1 MRKKIIIGMLLL
13 MVLLLPAA
21 IYLQI
26 SQGFR
31 LSVANAREG
40 ALHEEAVIA
49 QAMTSEIR
57 RGMRESEDELRQA
70 AQKTRRQF
78 SSDRLRILFYADKT
92 PLTAGVLPESAA
104 EAGLLDAKERC
115 TYLSSKEEVLYVI
128 HPLDE
133 RVRLI
138 TVSDFSG
145 IYDMRREQI
154 TYGVLVCGGAL
165 VLAVLLALLFSR
177 GITRSLKNLS
187 RSADAIRNGA
197 AFTLQPS
204 ERKDEIGSLTNA
216 FIAMNGAVEKRE
228 ESLREQARQRQQL
241 VDALAHEMRTPLTT
255 VIGAARMI
263 QNDSAGTE
271 LRNEMCDLIVR
282 ESRRLSDM
290 DANLMKLTQM
300 NGAEPEMEEFSLAEA
315 AREALEVTPEA
326 VLSGEDS
333 VVTADRD
340 TGIVLNIPGTKLETK
355 GDALHLILCAL
366 PAEAVIGEV
375 SFGADAE
382 RGYLLQKFLCFLAD
396 TGLMSGNRDDNDLDR
411 SDFGRENQP
420 VVVAVGH
427 DDRADHSCGGTP
439 GGLEGILKLVVPP
452 GEGDIISTGELIT
465 EVVGGRALQRLVVL
479 HEALNGIGR
488 FRTGKF
494 FLFGLTAAHHRDGE
508 DLFKEIS
515 IAVQLLLGFMLCFL
529 GGLVNGMA
537 FLPPE
542 LAAAQEGTGGLLPA
556 DYRTPLVVKH
566 GKFTIRMQ
574 HA

>member
-70 AQKTRRQF
+70 AQKTRQQF

-300 NGAEPEMEEFSLAEA
+300 NGTEPEMEEFSLAEA

-333 VVTADRD
+333 VVTADRALV
-340 TGIVLNIPGTKLETK
+340 IHLMRNLVNNALKSGTRTPVRV
-355 GDALHLILCAL
+355 ALHPRGFSVSDEGRGMTEEQIRQCTEPFWKAD
-366 PAEAVIGEV
+366 PA
-375 SFGADAE
+375 
-382 RGYLLQKFLCFLAD
+382 R
-396 TGLMSGNRDDNDLDR
+396 T
-411 SDFGRENQP
+411 
-420 VVVAVGH
+420 
-427 DDRADHSCGGTP
+427 RAP
-439 GGLEGILKLVVPP
+439 GGAGLGLAICRAIARLHGTDLVIRSEP
-452 GEGDIISTGELIT
+452 GKGTTVDFTLP
-465 EVVGGRALQRLVVL
+465 L
-479 HEALNGIGR
+479 HSVEYSE
-488 FRTGKF
+488 
-494 FLFGLTAAHHRDGE
+494 TA
-508 DLFKEIS
+508 S
-515 IAVQLLLGFMLCFL
+515 PVS
-529 GGLVNGMA
+529 
-537 FLPPE
+537 
-542 LAAAQEGTGGLLPA
+542 
-556 DYRTPLVVKH
+556 
-566 GKFTIRMQ
+566 
-574 HA
+574 